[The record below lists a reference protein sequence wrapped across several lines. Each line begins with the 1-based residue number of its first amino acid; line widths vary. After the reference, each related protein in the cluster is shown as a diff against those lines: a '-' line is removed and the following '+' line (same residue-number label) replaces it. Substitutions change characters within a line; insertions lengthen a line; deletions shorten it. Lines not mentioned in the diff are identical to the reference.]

1 MLQWLLLIENRW
13 QWSGGFA
20 LAAKEAYFGLRV
32 RHAADPSRAVNIPV
46 NTTVGP
52 SGTSVSKSW
61 WQLVE
66 KMR

>member
-1 MLQWLLLIENRW
+1 MNPVHTGRW

-32 RHAADPSRAVNIPV
+32 RHASDPSRAVNIPV

-52 SGTSVSKSW
+52 SGNPP
-61 WQLVE
+61 
-66 KMR
+66 

>member
-1 MLQWLLLIENRW
+1 MLALTDRW

-52 SGTSVSKSW
+52 SGAVLSDKQTS
-61 WQLVE
+61 
-66 KMR
+66 